1 MHALRF
7 LIAASLALALVA
19 CDNKKD
25 HADGG
30 DAAMLPDGGLD
41 ATTPPPDAGPMD
53 AAVDGGAGDA
63 ATGMDGGGDAATGT
77 DGAVDGAV
85 ADASTD
91 GGAPPT
97 PFTVL
102 YYQTFE
108 ASEAWTAGGTNSSW
122 AWGTPA
128 GPLFTNAYSGGNAW
142 DTNLTGDYNASEDS
156 WVESPAIDLSAASGD
171 VLVRMAV
178 QYDIQACCDGAFLE
192 VSTDAGTTWTKV
204 GGMGDGAGWYDTSDD
219 VWTGVHTG
227 WHLAEIPVSG
237 VAGMSDVRFRVHF
250 TSNNA
255 VQREGMVFDD
265 FAILQGTDSSASP

>member
-77 DGAVDGAV
+77 DGAVDGGV

-108 ASEAWTAGGTNSSW
+108 ASEAWTSGGTNSSW

-142 DTNLTGDYNASEDS
+142 DTNLTGDYNAERGFLGRVTCDRSERG
-156 WVESPAIDLSAASGD
+156 ERRRPGPL
-171 VLVRMAV
+171 AV

-192 VSTDAGTTWTKV
+192 VSTDGGTTWTKV
-204 GGMGDGAGWYDTSDD
+204 GAMGDGGGWYDT
-219 VWTGVHTG
+219 
-227 WHLAEIPVSG
+227 
-237 VAGMSDVRFRVHF
+237 
-250 TSNNA
+250 
-255 VQREGMVFDD
+255 
-265 FAILQGTDSSASP
+265 